1 MKLWILTI
9 VVLAVLKLLGV
20 IRLSWLLILL
30 APCLIS
36 VIIGVA
42 AFVIG
47 LLCTYYGIEFFDD

>member
-9 VVLAVLKLLGV
+9 VVLAVLKLSGI

-36 VIIGVA
+36 VIIGII
-42 AFVIG
+42 AFIISI
-47 LLCTYYGIEFFDD
+47 LCTYYGIKFFGD